1 MRVCANYNKGLGL
14 IADLKQELEKVKK
27 ERNYLRGFLEKK
39 QSLQNAKQSLENST
53 AELGAE
59 ITNFLAHGTV

>member
-1 MRVCANYNKGLGL
+1 VCKLQQRVGFNCGPEAGTG
-14 IADLKQELEKVKK
+14 ESEK
-27 ERNYLRGFLEKK
+27 RNYLRGFLEKK

-53 AELGAE
+53 AELGGE